1 MLARTGEAM
10 TTERTEAVQFDTL
23 EEVERLESAGVP
35 RDHAAA
41 MLYAAVRASDA
52 RYGALEAKI
61 DRLAD
66 TMNEKF
72 AAVDENFKAVY
83 ARFDAVNENFRAV
96 YGRFDAI
103 DAKFDAVN
111 LKFDAVNDNFKA
123 VYGRFDS
130 IDLNFKAT
138 DTRFDTVD
146 DRFKAADAK
155 ATGMRW
161 QWVAIGL
168 LSGGVVAAASQTI
181 AVVAEIF
188 R

>member
-1 MLARTGEAM
+1 M

-83 ARFDAVNENFRAV
+83 ARFDAVDLKFDAVNENFRAV

-181 AVVAEIF
+181 AAVAAIF

>member
-1 MLARTGEAM
+1 M
-10 TTERTEAVQFDTL
+10 TAERTEAVQFDTL

-52 RYGALEAKI
+52 RYGALDAKIEALDTKI

-72 AAVDENFKAVY
+72 AAVD
-83 ARFDAVNENFRAV
+83 
-96 YGRFDAI
+96 
-103 DAKFDAVN
+103 
-111 LKFDAVNDNFKA
+111 DNFKA

-168 LSGGVVAAASQTI
+168 LSGGVAAAASQTI
-181 AVVAEIF
+181 AVVAKLF